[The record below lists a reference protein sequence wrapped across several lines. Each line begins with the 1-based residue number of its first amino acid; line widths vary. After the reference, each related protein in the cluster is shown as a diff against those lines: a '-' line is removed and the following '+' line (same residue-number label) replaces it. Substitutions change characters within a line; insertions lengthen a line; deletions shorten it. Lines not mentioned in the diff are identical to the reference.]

1 MAFVSGGATKRCIE
15 SIGAVAH
22 RRFFFWFKTSD
33 ELKVVL
39 YLSYYARSEHGAG
52 REFFADS
59 SRFSAAERIRPDQA
73 VVKPDSTMD
82 VDEGPVRV
90 AFFGHDLTAFYA

>member
-1 MAFVSGGATKRCIE
+1 VEQPKGAL
-15 SIGAVAH
+15 SPSGAVAH

-39 YLSYYARSEHGAG
+39 YLSYYAG

-73 VVKPDSTMD
+73 LRLLASLLALLLPGFFVFSFSRSTS
-82 VDEGPVRV
+82 
-90 AFFGHDLTAFYA
+90 T

>member
-1 MAFVSGGATKRCIE
+1 MEQPKGAL
-15 SIGAVAH
+15 SPSGAVAH

-39 YLSYYARSEHGAG
+39 YLSYYAG

-59 SRFSAAERIRPDQA
+59 SRFSAAERIRPDEA

>member
-1 MAFVSGGATKRCIE
+1 MWYRRPKISALQGNARRDVCFMWETLNMAFVSGGATKRCIE

-39 YLSYYARSEHGAG
+39 YLSYYAG

-59 SRFSAAERIRPDQA
+59 SRFSAA
-73 VVKPDSTMD
+73 
-82 VDEGPVRV
+82 
-90 AFFGHDLTAFYA
+90 